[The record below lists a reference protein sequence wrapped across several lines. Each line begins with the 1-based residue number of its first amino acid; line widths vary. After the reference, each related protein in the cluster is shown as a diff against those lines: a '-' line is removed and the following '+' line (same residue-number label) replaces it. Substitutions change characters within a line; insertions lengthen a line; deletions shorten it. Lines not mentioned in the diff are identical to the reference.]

1 MVMDGV
7 SVCLWRCL
15 CLMLSKGGP
24 VFWWWAARSVDG
36 LPDLRT
42 TCFQSCLVLGV
53 WMRGT
58 CGLWSHFL
66 CGLLCEHHAQDTH
79 WECEAFNCPHRLD
92 QLCRAAADQPLCKH
106 TLLTNHFKSHQWS
119 ILSNGWI
126 VQVSFGRAPEKGRT
140 LTILFRILFC
150 PSCFSTVSENILYIS
165 NVPSERRRAGRTV
178 NRPCPTVHAG

>member
-7 SVCLWRCL
+7 SVCLWRCP

-58 CGLWSHFL
+58 CDLWSHFS

-106 TLLTNHFKSHQWS
+106 TLHSKSFQMTSMIYFVKWMNRS
-119 ILSNGWI
+119 GVIW
-126 VQVSFGRAPEKGRT
+126 KGRH
-140 LTILFRILFC
+140 LKKGEHLQSYSG
-150 PSCFSTVSENILYIS
+150 SCFAHLALALSVRISYIFQMS
-165 NVPSERRRAGRTV
+165 PLKEG
-178 NRPCPTVHAG
+178 G